1 MSSRQEFR
9 KRIPNKFICYQQEIR
24 KRIANR
30 VKTLIERSSLERSSN
45 KVITEFNQQEIRK
58 RIANKVITE
67 FNEQQLLLYPELATC
82 DLTDLEVVRKEFR
95 IRRYKRYYELNRF
108 EEIYGDH
115 FVIQMF
121 ELQNGISTSDMYI
134 NSFRKFIQDIGEE
147 IEYLR
152 TLKASLIR
160 DSNTRS
166 ILDKIKPAILN
177 DE

>member
-9 KRIPNKFICYQQEIR
+9 KKIPNKFICYQQEIR

-30 VKTLIERSSLERSSN
+30 VKTLIERISN

-58 RIANKVITE
+58 RIVNKVITE
-67 FNEQQLLLYPELATC
+67 FNEQQLLLYPELAAY
-82 DLTDLEVVRKEFR
+82 DLTDLEVVRKQFR

-147 IEYLR
+147 IEY
-152 TLKASLIR
+152 
-160 DSNTRS
+160 
-166 ILDKIKPAILN
+166 
-177 DE
+177 

>member
-1 MSSRQEFR
+1 M
-9 KRIPNKFICYQQEIR
+9 P
-24 KRIANR
+24 
-30 VKTLIERSSLERSSN
+30 
-45 KVITEFNQQEIRK
+45 
-58 RIANKVITE
+58 
-67 FNEQQLLLYPELATC
+67 
-82 DLTDLEVVRKEFR
+82 LTDLEVVRKQFR

-115 FVIQMF
+115 VTIQMF

-160 DSNTRS
+160 NSNTRS